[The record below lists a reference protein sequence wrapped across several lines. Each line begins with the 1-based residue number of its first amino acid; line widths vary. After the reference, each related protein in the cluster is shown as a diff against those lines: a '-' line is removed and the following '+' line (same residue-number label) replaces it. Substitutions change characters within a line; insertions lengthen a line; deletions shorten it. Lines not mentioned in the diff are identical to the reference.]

1 MGEKKGPS
9 DLTLEQWGEVPRDQL
24 GRRIRDV
31 RLSVTDRC
39 NFAELIAVC
48 ALHRSFMRASVL
60 CMSTEEP
67 VIQAARALG
76 VPTLFYDAVADLGA
90 QIRALTTG
98 QPPAVRQTQAHS
110 ALTSREE
117 SVLIGLKAGLSLKE
131 IAANLGI
138 SANTVSTY
146 KVRLMQKLGY
156 ETNADL
162 LQGTD

>member
-1 MGEKKGPS
+1 
-9 DLTLEQWGEVPRDQL
+9 
-24 GRRIRDV
+24 
-31 RLSVTDRC
+31 
-39 NFAELIAVC
+39 
-48 ALHRSFMRASVL
+48 
-60 CMSTEEP
+60 MSTEEP